1 MQKKKKIS
9 GSQLLLT
16 FVLGLYALI
25 CLLPV
30 LLVFI
35 ASISSNDSLTQKGFS
50 FFPDGWSANGWK
62 YVFNFGSQL
71 LTSYKVTIFI
81 TVAGTALSLLL
92 MSMFAYVLTRKDFMF
107 RQVLTVMLIVTMLFD
122 GGQVSR
128 YIIYSSIYKLKDSI
142 WVLILPGCVTTMNVI
157 ILRSYIQSNIPDS
170 LSEAAMIDGAG
181 EFRQFWQIVFPLMKP
196 SLAAIGFMRAV
207 TIWNDWQEAYLFIT
221 RDELVPLQLL
231 LIRIEKSIEYAMH
244 NSAEFTPQEY
254 AELMRTLPQDSCR
267 MAMLFMVLGP
277 ILIAYPFFQKYF
289 VKGMSVG
296 AVKG

>member
-1 MQKKKKIS
+1 MS
-9 GSQLLLT
+9 GSQLVLT
-16 FVLGLYALI
+16 FVLGIYALI

-35 ASISSNDSLTQKGFS
+35 ASVSSNDSLTNKGFS
-50 FFPDGWSANGWK
+50 FFPEGWSLNGWE

-81 TVAGTALSLLL
+81 TVTGTALSLIL
-92 MSMFAYVLTRKDFMF
+92 MSMLAYVLTRKDFMF
-107 RQVLTVMLIVTMLFD
+107 RQVLTILLIVTMLFD

-128 YIIYSSIYKLKDSI
+128 YIIYSSIYRLKDSL

-196 SLAAIGFMRAV
+196 SLAAVGFMRAV
-207 TIWNDWQEAYLFIT
+207 TIWNEWQEAYLFIT
-221 RDELVPLQLL
+221 KDELAPLQLL
-231 LIRIEKSIEYAMH
+231 LIRIEKSIEYALH

>member
-71 LTSYKVTIFI
+71 LTSYRVTIFI

-128 YIIYSSIYKLKDSI
+128 YIIYSSIYRLKDSI

>member
-1 MQKKKKIS
+1 MKKRKKIG
-9 GSQLLLT
+9 GSQIALT
-16 FVLGLYALI
+16 IFLGTYALI

-30 LLVFI
+30 VLVFI
-35 ASISSNDSLTQKGFS
+35 ASLSSNESLTQKGFS
-50 FFPDGWSANGWK
+50 FFPTGWSTSGWE

-81 TVAGTALSLLL
+81 TVTGTALSLIL
-92 MSMFAYVLTRKDFMF
+92 MSMLAYVLTRKDFML
-107 RQVLTVMLIVTMLFD
+107 RRALTVVLIVTMLFD
-122 GGQVSR
+122 GGQVSK
-128 YIIYSSIYKLKDSI
+128 YIIYSSIYRLKDSI

-207 TIWNDWQEAYLFIT
+207 TIWNEWQNAYLFIT
-221 RDELVPLQLL
+221 KDDLAPLQLL
-231 LIRIEKSIEYAMH
+231 LIRIEKSIEYALH

>member
-128 YIIYSSIYKLKDSI
+128 YIIYSSIYRLKDSI